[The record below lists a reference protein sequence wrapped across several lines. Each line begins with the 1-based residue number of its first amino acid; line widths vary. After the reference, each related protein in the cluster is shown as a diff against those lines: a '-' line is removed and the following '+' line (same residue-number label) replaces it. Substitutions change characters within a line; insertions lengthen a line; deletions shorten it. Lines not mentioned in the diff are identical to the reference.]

1 MSRSTQR
8 PMPTASGKNNMTRTG
23 DATGGTPTARSG
35 ASTMGETVAAGPVR
49 SSVGRTL
56 VRERTRGYIKLSNAA
71 RALGFSFK
79 DKVVLDIGSS
89 TGGFTQ
95 YALDHGAK
103 KVIAIEKGTKQMLP
117 FLRNDPRVELHEKTD
132 IFDVRVTRTELRGA
146 FATTGAN
153 DEASPS
159 TIVGAEQT
167 KRLRFVSRRR
177 PTDDPIGSTGAS
189 KEATKSS
196 VLVAIPGVV
205 LADVS
210 FISLRS
216 ILEHVRIKNAEY
228 LVMLKPQF
236 EAEPNELNKGV
247 VKNEHIRRDIIK
259 RFELWLKQNGF
270 IVIDKHDNEL
280 KGKTGNLERF
290 YYLKL
295 AQNS

>member
-1 MSRSTQR
+1 
-8 PMPTASGKNNMTRTG
+8 MTRTG

-132 IFDVRVTRTELRGA
+132 IFDVGVQMSTSEGISERGSARVSALAPWRRARATRPYEVLICTP
-146 FATTGAN
+146 
-153 DEASPS
+153 D
-159 TIVGAEQT
+159 IV
-167 KRLRFVSRRR
+167 V
-177 PTDDPIGSTGAS
+177 
-189 KEATKSS
+189 
-196 VLVAIPGVV
+196 
-205 LADVS
+205 ADVS